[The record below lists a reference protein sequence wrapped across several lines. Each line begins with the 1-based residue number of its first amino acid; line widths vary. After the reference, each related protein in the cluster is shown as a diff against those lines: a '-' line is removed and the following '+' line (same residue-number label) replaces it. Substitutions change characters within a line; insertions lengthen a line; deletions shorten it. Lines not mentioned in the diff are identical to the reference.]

1 MVILQNYFYSQ
12 KMNFP
17 IFRTIN
23 GKIRFRT
30 DVVPFYPF
38 DLKMLLSSIMAIK
51 SEDSIVDIEN

>member
-1 MVILQNYFYSQ
+1 
-12 KMNFP
+12 MNFP